1 MKQEDDPRDI
11 PTSSTADNDDD
22 DDIIPVDNKD
32 EDHDEEQPDTPTQA
46 NLHRSAASDSLKSA
60 ASLQSDKSE
69 DSNVSKVSPS
79 AEEQEEEEEQPS
91 TMIEDKVPSDKNT
104 ARFSSDSN
112 QLFEAPAAIAHDD
125 NPRASMRSE
134 MSDQFFDSYEE
145 WIDTPQGRMSLT
157 PPARMNNNDKRQS
170 SSPLRQSIIA
180 MIPTHE
186 EEEKEGDDDD
196 DDTTSQQGEA
206 APPKTSS
213 EFDETSVAS
222 RTPPAS
228 FSPQQRRSMG
238 TESIDTLPPLSI
250 KGETGVEEEEQVPP
264 LPVNEI
270 TTAAARTRASHQSD
284 YGSIAVQSTSYY
296 VALDKQSEERKEEE
310 EPSHEEEQQ
319 QSASETDTIRY
330 TEERINESTQQ
341 SQQQQ
346 GTEEYG
352 NIALRTTSNYVTH
365 RLSQH
370 HHQKGE
376 YEEFTSDYRPPSV
389 KLELPEIKTQHPG
402 QSTSAFGK
410 LYIRIHSAQD
420 ILLPLPKLTSYVRC
434 VVSDGEF
441 EFMSRYELL
450 GQKITFDYECII
462 DARPD
467 MIITAALHV
476 RPDPH
481 VRPKTGLSKLLT
493 SARKQRET
501 IGGYVHPDDG
511 AIGQTRFALG
521 HMIQACNQKTYQAS
535 LDCFNSWYVRSS
547 REQKRQQSMD
557 EDILKVVGS
566 MSMEMLYLPV
576 TDPTLVSSKMIPF
589 YGIIVSN
596 YFFLSPII
604 AYPQESK
611 RV

>member
-1 MKQEDDPRDI
+1 M
-11 PTSSTADNDDD
+11 PTSSSIADNDDD

-46 NLHRSAASDSLKSA
+46 NLPRPASSDSLKSA

-69 DSNVSKVSPS
+69 DDNIVSKISPN
-79 AEEQEEEEEQPS
+79 AKEEEEQPMTS
-91 TMIEDKVPSDKNT
+91 TMIEEKVPSSDKNT

-112 QLFEAPAAIAHDD
+112 QLFEASAAIAHDD
-125 NPRASMRSE
+125 PRASMRSE

-145 WIDTPQGRMSLT
+145 WIDTPQGRMSLN
-157 PPARMNNNDKRQS
+157 PPARDKRQS
-170 SSPLRQSIIA
+170 SSPLRQSVIA

-186 EEEKEGDDDD
+186 EEEKDDD
-196 DDTTSQQGEA
+196 DDTAPQQQQQET

-250 KGETGVEEEEQVPP
+250 KGVEEEQKEVPP

-270 TTAAARTRASHQSD
+270 TTAARTRASHQSD

-296 VALDKQSEERKEEE
+296 VALDKQSEEHKET
-310 EPSHEEEQQ
+310 STHEEEQQ

-330 TEERINESTQQ
+330 TGERMDEDIQQQQ
-341 SQQQQ
+341 SQQQQQQ

-370 HHQKGE
+370 HHKGE

-402 QSTSAFGK
+402 QPTSAFGK

-576 TDPTLVSSKMIPF
+576 TDPTLVSSSDKIKPF
-589 YGIIVSN
+589 MASFLIILAHI
-596 YFFLSPII
+596 YSPSPRI
-604 AYPQESK
+604 
-611 RV
+611 